1 MNGRAYIPALWWYE
15 AEQSSVTT
23 EGRKTADAYTVR
35 IPYITVLVKK
45 DDYLVKGQC
54 SVQMKTAKDLAGTEH
69 FKVSAANYNRYGGNP
84 HIKVTG
90 VHDGRDQEKRS
101 RSGSRRTSAT
111 AGMAAAGCSRQG
123 MEWDASPCGKDST
136 ETLAEAQ
143 KYVDQTCIDRMEPET
158 PFRSGTPGCSN
169 ILHGHRFRSDRAV
182 HTVRQKA
189 VLRTQKSSPNGSNA

>member
-1 MNGRAYIPALWWYE
+1 MLTNTDATLYHRHYNPATRLDEWESTYIPALWWYE

-35 IPYITVLVKK
+35 IPDITVLVKK

-90 VHDGRDQEKRS
+90 G
-101 RSGSRRTSAT
+101 A
-111 AGMAAAGCSRQG
+111 
-123 MEWDASPCGKDST
+123 
-136 ETLAEAQ
+136 
-143 KYVDQTCIDRMEPET
+143 
-158 PFRSGTPGCSN
+158 
-169 ILHGHRFRSDRAV
+169 
-182 HTVRQKA
+182 
-189 VLRTQKSSPNGSNA
+189 

>member
-1 MNGRAYIPALWWYE
+1 MLTNTDATLYHRRYNPVTRLDEWESTYIPALWWYE

-69 FKVSAANYNRYGGNP
+69 FKVSAANDNRYGGNP

-90 VHDGRDQEKRS
+90 G
-101 RSGSRRTSAT
+101 A
-111 AGMAAAGCSRQG
+111 
-123 MEWDASPCGKDST
+123 
-136 ETLAEAQ
+136 
-143 KYVDQTCIDRMEPET
+143 
-158 PFRSGTPGCSN
+158 
-169 ILHGHRFRSDRAV
+169 
-182 HTVRQKA
+182 
-189 VLRTQKSSPNGSNA
+189 